1 MFNLKILL
9 ISVLAAALLSGAVSG
24 TVIWKNRTN
33 YYTAIILKEHSDI
46 QQKLSVAK
54 TEIIATERKLNN
66 VSSQLEQAYL
76 ELRKEQDAHK
86 AALDK
91 YRTERGGLL
100 FKSSSCSKGHASV
113 TTTATS
119 NTSTSSPEASSS
131 CELSRESSEAI
142 AATYEDADE
151 MRARLLIAQKYA
163 QEIEK
168 QREELSKGK

>member
-1 MFNLKILL
+1 MFNIKILL
-9 ISVLAAALLSGAVSG
+9 ISVLVAALLSGAVSG

-33 YYTAIILKEHSDI
+33 HYTAVIIKEHSDI
-46 QQKLSVAK
+46 QQKLSAAK
-54 TEIIATERKLNN
+54 SDLIATERKLNN

-76 ELRKEQDAHK
+76 NLRKEQDAHK
-86 AALDK
+86 VALAK

-100 FKSSSCSKGHASV
+100 FKSSSCSRGHTNV
-113 TTTATS
+113 TTSASS
-119 NTSTSSPEASSS
+119 NPATSSPEASSS